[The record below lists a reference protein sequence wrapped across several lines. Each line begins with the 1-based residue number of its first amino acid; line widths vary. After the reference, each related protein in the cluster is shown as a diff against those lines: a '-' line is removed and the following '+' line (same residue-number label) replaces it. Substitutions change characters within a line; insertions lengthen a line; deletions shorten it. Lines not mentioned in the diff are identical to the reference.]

1 MEAARAGDAG
11 KGFVVVVSKV
21 KNLAGETAKA
31 TEGISTQITEFQ
43 SVKNEF
49 VAAIHGI
56 IWIIRKINNVETSI
70 TLAVE
75 EQGVATQEITHNV
88 EQAAMGT
95 NDVTINITVVNQPT
109 QEAGAGAGA
118 GAGAA
123 ADTVLSVFGELT
135 EQSMNLSHKS
145 VNS

>member
-21 KNLAGETAKA
+21 KNLAGKTAKA

-56 IWIIRKINNVETSI
+56 IW
-70 TLAVE
+70 
-75 EQGVATQEITHNV
+75 
-88 EQAAMGT
+88 
-95 NDVTINITVVNQPT
+95 TI
-109 QEAGAGAGA
+109 
-118 GAGAA
+118 
-123 ADTVLSVFGELT
+123 
-135 EQSMNLSHKS
+135 
-145 VNS
+145 

>member
-1 MEAARAGDAG
+1 M
-11 KGFVVVVSKV
+11 
-21 KNLAGETAKA
+21 
-31 TEGISTQITEFQ
+31 
-43 SVKNEF
+43 
-49 VAAIHGI
+49 IHGI
-56 IWIIRKINNVETSI
+56 IGTIRKINNVATSI
-70 TLAVE
+70 ILAVE
-75 EQGVATQEITHNV
+75 EQGVATQEITYNV

-109 QEAGAGAGA
+109 QET
-118 GAGAA
+118 GAA

>member
-43 SVKNEF
+43 SAKNEF

-56 IWIIRKINNVETSI
+56 IW
-70 TLAVE
+70 
-75 EQGVATQEITHNV
+75 
-88 EQAAMGT
+88 
-95 NDVTINITVVNQPT
+95 TI
-109 QEAGAGAGA
+109 
-118 GAGAA
+118 
-123 ADTVLSVFGELT
+123 
-135 EQSMNLSHKS
+135 
-145 VNS
+145 

>member
-43 SVKNEF
+43 SAKNEF

-56 IWIIRKINNVETSI
+56 ISIIRKINNVETSI

-109 QEAGAGAGA
+109 QEAGAGA
-118 GAGAA
+118 A

>member
-43 SVKNEF
+43 SAKNEF

-56 IWIIRKINNVETSI
+56 ISIIRKINNVETSI

-118 GAGAA
+118 GAA